1 MRDTW
6 IGEIGEA
13 TAGRVVEV
21 SGWVERR
28 RDHGGLL
35 FWDVRDRTGKL
46 QVVFTPETG
55 AVMEAAAAVRVESAV
70 SVRGTVVRRGPG
82 LENPKLA
89 TGTVELRAQALTVE
103 GPAEVLPI
111 DPMDPEVDEALRL
124 RYRYLDLRRRSL
136 QSNLRVRHRMALC
149 ARNFLDAQGFVEVET
164 PTLARSTPEGAR
176 DFLVPSRLSRGAFY
190 ALPQSPQIFK
200 QLLMVAGMERY
211 FQLARAYRD
220 EDLRA
225 DRQPEFTQIDIEASF
240 VDREYI
246 LDLTERLL
254 AEMFRNEGFEVPLPF
269 PRLTHA
275 EALDRYGTDKPD
287 LRFDLPIADLD
298 PWADACGVEIFTRAR
313 RAGGVVRCL
322 RLPRSL
328 SRRELAETEEAAQ
341 GLGLPGL
348 GSLEVGESADRG
360 PIARHL
366 RPQVRDRLLEL
377 TGAGVGDTLLFAA
390 GERPVVCRALGALR
404 LRFGQLLELV
414 PPDRH
419 AFAFVVDFPLF
430 ELDENGQPTPSHH
443 PFTAPH
449 PEDRS
454 RMAEDPLHVRSLAY
468 DAVLDGVE
476 LASGSIRIH
485 QRDVQEEVFRILG
498 MSPAEAQSKFG
509 FLLDAFRY
517 GPPPHG
523 GIALG
528 FDRMVML
535 ATGAPNIREVL
546 AFPKNARGYDPMMGS
561 PAPVDPAQLRE
572 LGIQVTVAPRG

>member
-13 TAGRVVEV
+13 SAARVVEV

-35 FWDVRDRTGKL
+35 FWDLRDRTGKL
-46 QVVFTPETG
+46 QVVFTPEAGST
-55 AVMEAAAAVRVESAV
+55 MEQAGAVRVESAV
-70 SVRGTVVRRGPG
+70 SVRGLLVRRAPG
-82 LENPKLA
+82 LENPRLA
-89 TGTVELRAQALTVE
+89 TGAVELRAQTLTVE
-103 GPAEVLPI
+103 GSAEVLPI
-111 DPMDPEVDEALRL
+111 DPMDPEVDEGLRL
-124 RYRYLDLRRRSL
+124 RYRYLDLRRPGL
-136 QSNLRVRHRMALC
+136 QDNLRVRHRMALC
-149 ARNFLDAQGFVEVET
+149 ARNFLDRQGFLEVET

-176 DFLVPSRLSRGAFY
+176 DFLVPSRLTHGAFY

-200 QLLMVAGMERY
+200 QLLMVAGFERY

-254 AEMFRNEGFEVPLPF
+254 AEMFRNEGFDVPLPF
-269 PRLTHA
+269 PRLSHA
-275 EALDRYGTDKPD
+275 EAMDRYGTDKPD
-287 LRFDLPIADLD
+287 LRFGLEIVGLD
-298 PWADACGVEIFTRAR
+298 RWAERAGVEVFTRAR
-313 RAGGVVRCL
+313 QAGGTVRCL
-322 RLPRSL
+322 KLPRGL
-328 SRRELAETEEAAQ
+328 TRKELLETEEAAR

-348 GSLEVGESADRG
+348 GSLEVGEAADRG

-366 RPQVRDRLLEL
+366 HPPARSELLEL
-377 TGAGVGDTLLFAA
+377 TGAGTGDMLLFAA
-390 GERPVVCRALGALR
+390 GDRTLVARALGALR
-404 LRFGQLLELV
+404 LRLGQLLELV
-414 PPDRH
+414 SPDRH

-430 ELDENGQPTPSHH
+430 EPDERGLPTPSHH

-449 PEDRS
+449 PDDRA
-454 RMAEDPLHVRSLAY
+454 RMHEDPLNVRSLAY

-485 QRDVQEEVFRILG
+485 QRDLQEEVFRILG
-498 MSPAEAQSKFG
+498 LSAAEAQGKFG
-509 FLLDAFRY
+509 FLLDAFRF

-535 ATGAPNIREVL
+535 AAGAPNIREVL

-561 PAPVDPAQLRE
+561 PAPVDPLQLRE
-572 LGIQVTVAPRG
+572 LGIQVSGAPRG